1 MCDTRIIHEAPTM
14 KISFFMKT
22 SSFCY
27 SNPKN
32 PLDLICSILQA
43 MSLT

>member
-1 MCDTRIIHEAPTM
+1 MHTRIIHEAPIV

-27 SNPKN
+27 IIPKN
-32 PLDLICSILQA
+32 PVDLIGNILQA